1 MQGFKKQMRG
11 MSSAAQSRVLPAAG
25 FTLIELLVVLV
36 LLGLMSSIALMTL
49 GGGNQTREM
58 MNEVNRL
65 HAVLRLAADEA
76 IYANEEI
83 GVALESDA
91 YEFLVWDEQESQW
104 NNSEKQALRPHTL
117 PAWLSMDFQREGKE
131 RKILGSTEDKE
142 FYGNTETLDIEK
154 STKKPDF
161 MLLSSGE
168 VGRFIIGFQIDDDG
182 DTRVEIKANEQGE
195 IIIPSLQQDEDG

>member
-1 MQGFKKQMRG
+1 MQDSKRQTSSVKPISNAGGFF
-11 MSSAAQSRVLPAAG
+11 AAG

-76 IYANEEI
+76 IYSNEEI
-83 GVALESDA
+83 GVALESDS

-104 NNSEKQALRPHTL
+104 NNSDKQALRSRTL
-117 PAWLSMDFQREGKE
+117 PSWLTMDFQREGKE

-154 STKKPDF
+154 SSKKPDF

-182 DTRVEIKANEQGE
+182 DSRVEIKATEQGE
-195 IIIPSLQQDEDG
+195 IIIPSLQQEEDG